1 MRVIGLAGWS
11 GAGKTTLL
19 TKLIPCLK
27 GRGLAVS
34 TLKHGHHRFD
44 VDHPGKD
51 SYKHREAGAME
62 VLIASGRR
70 WALMHE
76 IGGEEEP
83 GLPFLLRKMSTVDL
97 IVIEGF
103 KEYDHPKIEVHRTA
117 NEKPFLFPQLTNVLA
132 LATDAE
138 APKTDIP
145 VLALDDIPGI
155 ADAVLKI
162 AAPLDIVLDR
172 LDRQPKP
179 ASLKAKTVSE

>member
-19 TKLIPCLK
+19 TKLIPCLR
-27 GRGLAVS
+27 GRGLAIS

-76 IGGEEEP
+76 IGDEEEP
-83 GLPFLLRKMSTVDL
+83 GLPFLLRKMSAVDL

-117 NEKPFLFPQLTNVLA
+117 NEKPFLFPQLTNVCA
-132 LATDAE
+132 LATDAVPPQ
-138 APKTDIP
+138 AGIP
-145 VLALDDIPGI
+145 VLALNDVSGI
-155 ADAVLKI
+155 ADVVLKI
-162 AAPLDIVLDR
+162 ADPIEMATIL
-172 LDRQPKP
+172 
-179 ASLKAKTVSE
+179 